1 MMNTDTKY
9 TPLKIDYKYL
19 YKQQQ
24 KEFDE
29 RQYIKKELT
38 RGLVF
43 VIVLT
48 VIMSLLIIL

>member
-1 MMNTDTKY
+1 MMNMDTKY
-9 TPLKIDYKYL
+9 TPLKVDYKYL

-24 KEFDE
+24 KEFNE
-29 RQYIKKELT
+29 KQYIRKELT
-38 RGLVF
+38 RGFVF